1 MVTASILATDR
12 SRPRGMACLLLCANR
27 VLWALSAAR
36 PSIQIAGR
44 RRPQRDMIDG
54 WQMRIVFIFL
64 LVRKYLL
71 TVVLNI
77 RVRIA
82 GAVDELR
89 VLCSSYRLTWPA
101 RLVGRCLKKIGRVPL
116 ERERIGPVQIVRQRD
131 PTVPDTVRRYRLVWR
146 VRRGGF
152 QSVRDDKRR
161 ED

>member
-1 MVTASILATDR
+1 MASIRAADR
-12 SRPRGMACLLLCANR
+12 ISAARNVLFLLCANR

-44 RRPQRDMIDG
+44 RRPQGDMIDG

-77 RVRIA
+77 QVRIP

-89 VLCSSYRLTWPA
+89 VLGSSYSLTWPA

-116 ERERIGPVQIVRQRD
+116 ELDRIGPVQ
-131 PTVPDTVRRYRLVWR
+131 T
-146 VRRGGF
+146 
-152 QSVRDDKRR
+152 
-161 ED
+161 